1 MKLSSLSVFLCAVAL
16 TLSGCMSYEQIKPD
30 GTRTVVR
37 QVGVPRAVY
46 VSPDPDYGWDNRYYR
61 GGDTR
66 GIACTGPFGTTI
78 NGTCFNTREQCRAV
92 YGRKICG

>member
-1 MKLSSLSVFLCAVAL
+1 MKFPSLSVFLCAVAL
-16 TLSGCMSYEQIKPD
+16 LLGGCMSYEEIRPD

-37 QVGVPRAVY
+37 QVGVPRSVY
-46 VSPDPDYGWDNRYYR
+46 VSPDSDYSWEYRR

-66 GIACTGPFGTTI
+66 GIACTGPFGTRI

-92 YGRKICG
+92 YSRKICG